1 MKQENNI
8 PINVS
13 SIQANEALQ
22 SIQQNQEQFGKTVIA
37 SLTGPI
43 MMLWGFIVFCG
54 YMGAHFFSAY
64 ELWIWVA
71 VMAVG
76 YSGTAFFIHYH
87 GKQKVRVKNETSKQ
101 LVRKNLLIWISVCG
115 YGVLCMFVLSPSS
128 GFHTQAQIKAHTAII
143 PMLCWFLIGALYED
157 KRSLWY
163 SLTIMAL
170 ILFGFYVFPGNINV
184 WLASSVA
191 APLFLVG
198 LRPYLKWR

>member
-1 MKQENNI
+1 
-8 PINVS
+8 
-13 SIQANEALQ
+13 
-22 SIQQNQEQFGKTVIA
+22 
-37 SLTGPI
+37 
-43 MMLWGFIVFCG
+43 
-54 YMGAHFFSAY
+54 